1 MSEAK
6 QMHRD
11 LMNALLPILPHKVY
25 GDIRRVANLV
35 WAIVG
40 VCLTHTIRLEAWSEM
55 LDSRAQYAASR
66 VRRFSRFLHNKAIDP
81 SVWYKPYIQSVLK
94 EWSSDSKVYI
104 ALDTTALTPFV

>member
-11 LMNALLPILPHKVY
+11 LMNALLPILPRKLY
-25 GDIRRVANLV
+25 GDIRRIANLV

-40 VCLTHTIRLEAWSEM
+40 VCLTHTIRLEAWSEI

-66 VRRFSRFLHNKAIDP
+66 LRRFSRFLHNRAIDP
-81 SVWYKPYIQSVLK
+81 NERYKPLIQSVLK
-94 EWSSDSKVYI
+94 NWSSDSKLYRW
-104 ALDTTALTPFV
+104 FVDSGFCFL